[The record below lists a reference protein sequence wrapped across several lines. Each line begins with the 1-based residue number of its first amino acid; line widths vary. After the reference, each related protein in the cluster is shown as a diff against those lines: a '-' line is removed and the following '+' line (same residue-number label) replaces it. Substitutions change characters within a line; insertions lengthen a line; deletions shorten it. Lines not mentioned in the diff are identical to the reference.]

1 MTIHCT
7 FTIVQGAIKRLLETI
22 FFSLLSKDFFPKFF
36 RISFK
41 SFFPSVVATF
51 RIVSHPPF
59 TTQSQPNATFIQPQK
74 HRTLT
79 PNKKHIHK
87 SKHTTIMCYKNTL
100 FVHFLQLCLLI
111 FGFHSST
118 SNRFTPINIMHS
130 HNNWVILRDCILF
143 VENCVRGAVP
153 GRDTFIYHNNGD
165 NSILAQS

>member
-7 FTIVQGAIKRLLETI
+7 FTIVQGAIKRLPETI
-22 FFSLLSKDFFPKFF
+22 FFSFLSEDFFPKFF

-41 SFFPSVVATF
+41 SFSFGCGNVPHCFPPTVHNTITTKRYIHPAT
-51 RIVSHPPF
+51 
-59 TTQSQPNATFIQPQK
+59 K
-74 HRTLT
+74 HKTLT

-87 SKHTTIMCYKNTL
+87 SKHTTIICYKNTL